1 MFQVWLEFQ
10 IIFWGPSGGAGF
22 GQVFGKIN
30 NNLNRSHA
38 VHICKS
44 FMSCG
49 VCDITICCSVI
60 GCMWYKHKHMWLTAV
75 LPESPPD
82 TARGADATYTA
93 KTHATVAPVSVQ
105 VNLSDDI
112 SDVFEVSVS
121 YLKFHAWYRFIQ
133 RVSRPTILF
142 ARLVCK
148 RRILKYSVNTCLFS
162 EFFILHTING
172 SCIIEVRV

>member
-1 MFQVWLEFQ
+1 MLWYPVSGVTWVPNNFL
-10 IIFWGPSGGAGF
+10 GPSGGAGF
-22 GQVFGKIN
+22 IQVFRKIN
-30 NNLNRSHA
+30 TNLNRSHA

-82 TARGADATYTA
+82 TARGAEATYTA

-121 YLKFHAWYRFIQ
+121 YLKFHACYTFIR
-133 RVSRPTILF
+133 RVSGPIILF

-148 RRILKYSVNTCLFS
+148 RRVLKVF
-162 EFFILHTING
+162 
-172 SCIIEVRV
+172 R